1 MKKYKSEEALLTVR
15 EPPPKH
21 LSVVSKKGGHT
32 PAEED
37 RIKNTYTPD
46 CPPKKKRQP
55 KLKAIIF
62 GESESILNEAI
73 LDELNV
79 VRSLRDLWTAT
90 KMGLGLSNI
99 VLGDF
104 ANFVNIDLNRGK
116 QLVLQL
122 NRALEKPL
130 TRAEN
135 YAIKNKWITSD
146 EVSEYRRIR
155 SILEIFGPSIRDVDD
170 TDPVMRPGA
179 FKAYNRLRE
188 DSQEL
193 RKKYAI
199 AIRKAERKLGI
210 RTGYGRFQV
219 RETGYGYYDEY
230 SGYEDDLSSLSREEM
245 DDEEKG
251 RTGAV
256 SQRKHRENKDR
267 LVLMLEKY
275 ISDDG
280 LLNRAKKYLEILIDY
295 IKRSTI
301 VEPTKRASIISDY
314 NQRLKSINDYIL
326 DLRQIDTNL
335 DYQELRAEMVRA
347 LRPVGSAMTRMRQLK
362 TKVELESPQYKS
374 DTDFPKTE
382 LSKITFLPP
391 TTSI

>member
-1 MKKYKSEEALLTVR
+1 MKKLKKEEALLTVG

-21 LSVVSKKGGHT
+21 LSTLSKKGGHK

-46 CPPKKKRQP
+46 CPPNKKRQT
-55 KLKAIIF
+55 KLKAILF
-62 GESESILNEAI
+62 SESESILNETV
-73 LDELNV
+73 LDELDV
-79 VRSLRDLWTAT
+79 GRFLGDLWTAT
-90 KMGLGLSNI
+90 KMGLGISNL

-104 ANFVNIDLNRGK
+104 ADFVDTNLNRGK

-122 NRALEKPL
+122 NRALGKPL

-135 YAIKNKWITSD
+135 YAIKNKWITSG

-155 SILEIFGPSIRDVDD
+155 SILEIFGPSIRDIDD

-188 DSQEL
+188 DSQDL

-245 DDEEKG
+245 DDEERG
-251 RTGAV
+251 QTGSI
-256 SQRKHRENKDR
+256 SQRKRRENKDR
-267 LVLMLEKY
+267 LVLILEKY

-295 IKRSTI
+295 INRSTI
-301 VEPTKRASIISDY
+301 VDSTKRASIISDY

-335 DYQELRAEMVRA
+335 EYQELRKEMIRA
-347 LRPVGSAMTRMRQLK
+347 LSPVGSAMTRMRQLK
-362 TKVELESPQYKS
+362 TKVEALYEN
-374 DTDFPKTE
+374 DLNFPKTE
-382 LSKITFLPP
+382 LSKITFPPP